1 MNTIKESDR
10 AWVHHWR
17 AHFLKVSVM
26 IARTMTMIIKCI
38 CFGMKEL
45 NTFLKHVYVVA
56 GQISRFGFNLSSDR
70 LYVPNFFL

>member
-1 MNTIKESDR
+1 MGAPLACSLFEGICDDCKDDDDDN
-10 AWVHHWR
+10 
-17 AHFLKVSVM
+17 
-26 IARTMTMIIKCI
+26 KCI